1 MRRFF
6 IVAIALTMWVSQLAA
21 IERSTTVVYI
31 NGTKYYVHVVK
42 AGDTLYSLA
51 KAYDVSEKDII
62 DNNAGLDAATLRIDQ
77 TIKIPVIEQ
86 QQQQR
91 KMTRKDKKR
100 FKRHNVKSGE
110 TLYSIAR
117 KYEISVATI
126 MEDNPG
132 IDPTAL
138 SVDYELLIRKSDIG
152 DTPAHTVEREWHDYK
167 ETLNTLTPTDSA
179 SYHIVQPGETIYS
192 LSRRF
197 GMTEEEFSQLNDLS
211 DGLKAGAIVRVTR
224 NEDTA
229 GIPEIAPVDSLQTE
243 STDLPENEVMQP
255 AAFRRLNPYE
265 RLHIALMLPVDV
277 KNKVNDNYIDF
288 YKGFLLA
295 LEQLK
300 NEDRLNADLTVFN
313 TAHDPQTM
321 RTLIDCDARLRQADI
336 IVGPVYEEEI
346 RTVLEYAQL
355 SNTPVVSPLSTM
367 TETRSPV
374 LFQMQAANA
383 HKYDK
388 FAGMFD
394 GSREIA
400 LIYAASNDH
409 EFASEIK
416 PLLDSSRY
424 ESYNFTFN
432 RKPFIYRRNA
442 DGSNGA
448 QVETNSL
455 VRGQSD
461 KIFIIMADKETDI
474 DRILTTLSS
483 AKSSITDRGYTIGSY
498 VVLGNRKWTR
508 LHNLDSRIFFKN
520 DVVFATPYHAKRSDE
535 AIRVFDGAYIKEFGT
550 LPSMFSYRGY
560 DAAMLFCR
568 AMYDG
573 MESLA
578 SGEESTPLTTSY
590 KFAYENGMYV
600 NTDWTE
606 ERYNSNFTI
615 TTE

>member
-6 IVAIALTMWVSQLAA
+6 TVAIALTMLVSQLAA
-21 IERSTTVVYI
+21 VEKSTTVVYI

-62 DNNAGLDAATLRIDQ
+62 DNNDGLDAATLRIDQ

-86 QQQQR
+86 QR
-91 KMTRKDKKR
+91 EMTKKEKKR
-100 FKRHNVKSGE
+100 FKRHSVKSGE

-138 SVDYELLIRKSDIG
+138 SVDGELLIRKSDIG
-152 DTPAHTVEREWHDYK
+152 DTPAHTVEREWRDYK
-167 ETLNTLTPTDSA
+167 ETLNTLTPADSA
-179 SYHIVQPGETIYS
+179 SYHIVQPGETVYS

-197 GMTEEEFSQLNDLS
+197 GMTEEEFSLLNDLS

-224 NEDTA
+224 IGETEETSNIEPA
-229 GIPEIAPVDSLQTE
+229 DSLQTE
-243 STDLPENEVMQP
+243 SPDLPGSEFMQP

-265 RLHIALMLPVDV
+265 RLQIALMLPIDV
-277 KNKVNDNYIDF
+277 KSKVNDNYIDF

-313 TAHDPQTM
+313 TAHDPQTV
-321 RTLIDCDARLRQADI
+321 RNIIDCDTRLRHADI

-346 RTVLEYAQL
+346 RVVLEYAEL
-355 SNTPVVSPLSTM
+355 NNTPVVSPLSTM
-367 TETRSPV
+367 TETHSPV

-388 FAGMFD
+388 LADMFD
-394 GSREIA
+394 GSKEIR

-409 EFASEIK
+409 EFVAEIM
-416 PLLDSSRY
+416 PLLDSTRY

-442 DGSNGA
+442 DGSSGA

-455 VRGQSD
+455 IRDQSD
-461 KIFIIMADKETDI
+461 KIFIVMADKETDI

-483 AKSSITDRGYTIGSY
+483 AKSSLTDRGYAIGSY
-498 VVLGNRKWTR
+498 VVLGNRRWTR
-508 LHNLDSRIFFKN
+508 LHNLDSRMFFKN

-535 AIRVFDGAYIKEFGT
+535 AIRIFDGVYVKEFGT

-573 MESLA
+573 MEGLA

-615 TTE
+615 TTQ